1 MQNTQ
6 MTEIQAWLKDAK
18 GIEAD
23 LDGHRI
29 SFRISGHNDYASR
42 LMLLQGGR
50 TLSWY
55 SYTLIPLDELNDSPY
70 RSQLNPLL
78 LELNDELFL
87 GRWAVSESGLLL
99 FDVSLPVDDT
109 LPSQA
114 VLSHALEVVC
124 EIFDSLV
131 SMIKFFL
138 KTGRRVESSDRREG
152 VRPSAMECLADRPD
166 LYPLMVELKL
176 LPIEFDAVLRKL
188 MPLPPLGSKDV
199 VESGPRPTGVSLSV
213 VH

>member
-18 GIEAD
+18 GIQAE

-55 SYTLIPLDELNDSPY
+55 SYTLIPLDDLNDSPY

-176 LPIEFDAVLRKL
+176 LLIEFDAVLRKV
-188 MPLPPLGSKDV
+188 MPLPTLDSKEV
-199 VESGPRPTGVSLSV
+199 VQSAQSPAGVSLSV

>member
-6 MTEIQAWLKDAK
+6 MTEIQAWLKDAE

-78 LELNDELFL
+78 LELNDEMFL
-87 GRWAVSESGLLL
+87 GRWA
-99 FDVSLPVDDT
+99 
-109 LPSQA
+109 
-114 VLSHALEVVC
+114 
-124 EIFDSLV
+124 
-131 SMIKFFL
+131 
-138 KTGRRVESSDRREG
+138 
-152 VRPSAMECLADRPD
+152 
-166 LYPLMVELKL
+166 
-176 LPIEFDAVLRKL
+176 
-188 MPLPPLGSKDV
+188 GS
-199 VESGPRPTGVSLSV
+199 
-213 VH
+213 